1 MEVTIIIIHPM
12 FILVTTMETMDD
24 MIAGQFFVFTELS
37 ADTIAGVE
45 IDCYWCDI
53 STWEYDLRKN
63 LSPVI
68 NREDVIVECRIIG
81 PRYAKTSETQR
92 RIKEVFCSVLGI
104 NDR

>member
-12 FILVTTMETMDD
+12 FILVAKMETIEDI
-24 MIAGQFFVFTELS
+24 IAGHFFVFS
-37 ADTIAGVE
+37 KPSGDTIAGVE
-45 IDCYWCDI
+45 IDCFWSDI

-68 NREDVIVECRIIG
+68 NREDVIVECRITG
-81 PRYAKTSETQR
+81 PRYTKATGTQR
-92 RIKEVFCSVLGI
+92 RIKEIFCNILGI

>member
-1 MEVTIIIIHPM
+1 MEVSISIIHPV
-12 FILVTTMETMDD
+12 IVLVATMETIGD
-24 MIAGQFFVFTELS
+24 MIAGHFFVFTKPS

-68 NREDVIVECRIIG
+68 DREDVIVECRITG
-81 PRYAKTSETQR
+81 PRYTKTSETQR
-92 RIKEVFCSVLGI
+92 RIKEVFCSILGI
-104 NDR
+104 NNR